1 MAPDENS
8 VAPPTPDPTTGM
20 PAAPGSAAGSAPGGT
35 SQTAFIHPLRRYQ
48 TLALDAF
55 EAGRGQNRERCYV
68 VMPPGSGKTVV
79 GLEIA
84 RRLGRK
90 TVVFG
95 PNTAIQAQWVRQW
108 ADFAPPAPAGTSTAL
123 AAEVSILTYQSLCT
137 LDADTG
143 LDELAGPGAE
153 ERESDDE
160 GDAPDSLD
168 GAPNGAKIGTPNG
181 PANHH
186 EQADQLADRR
196 RRRQLIARGGDRSTL
211 LDLLHP
217 NGRQLI
223 ERMKSMPEITLI
235 LDECHHLLE
244 MWGYLVQAVVEELG
258 ERVFVIGLTA
268 TPPGDLGAR
277 EAELYNRLF
286 GRADF
291 EVVTPAV
298 VKEGELAPYQELA
311 YLTEPL
317 PGELDYM
324 KSQSR
329 RFDDLIADLMNPTF
343 ASRPFLDWLH
353 QRVVERGSHSGAQI
367 GWERFELDEPELATA
382 TLRLFLAKGF
392 KTPDGAHIGE
402 RHRQPPS
409 ADDWAVMI
417 ADYCGGFL
425 DRSGVPGDQ
434 EAWERIR
441 RSLPAVGYILT
452 RQGVRAYVSP
462 TDRVLALSASKGAAA
477 QQILD
482 LEQQQLRTDLRALI
496 LCDYERAGVE
506 LLAELRSVLDAQ
518 AGSAALVLQLLVSD
532 AATMALD
539 PILLTGRTVACSRA
553 TATHLIA
560 WCGEQVPE
568 IAAALAPTEGGARS
582 TAATE
587 AWDDVVVIDPQS
599 GWWEPRHYV
608 PLITRYFEE
617 GRSRCLVGTRGLLGE
632 GWDARTVNVLIDLT
646 AASTST
652 SVHQM
657 RGRSLRL
664 DQRLPHKVADNW
676 DVVCV
681 APNEAKGL
689 SDYSRFVRKHR
700 AYYALNAA
708 GEIECGVSHVDPALT
723 PFGPP
728 PATEMSALN
737 ARTLARIARREE
749 AYGQWQVG
757 MPYRNVETESVRV
770 HFNRSLGLPG
780 NVVVGSGARNA
791 SRGRTRAIWLGVVV
805 VLAAWFGSAFGS
817 DSAAALGAL
826 AGLVGT
832 LLLAAGPAARMRAA
846 LPTDSLESIAS
857 AVVEA
862 MAATGGIGRNL
873 GRPALRI
880 VVQPDGYYR
889 CYLDGA
895 SREDS
900 GAFAAALDQVLS
912 PLESPRYI
920 IPRRVVDPPAGT
932 LDRFKLT
939 IRSGL
944 GFPGGRLVYHAVPD
958 FLAARKERVTVF
970 ETAWRRWVGGGSALF
985 HRDPKAVGIL
995 AVAQGENPFGTTSQM
1010 RTLWS

>member
-1 MAPDENS
+1 
-8 VAPPTPDPTTGM
+8 
-20 PAAPGSAAGSAPGGT
+20 
-35 SQTAFIHPLRRYQ
+35 
-48 TLALDAF
+48 
-55 EAGRGQNRERCYV
+55 
-68 VMPPGSGKTVV
+68 
-79 GLEIA
+79 
-84 RRLGRK
+84 
-90 TVVFG
+90 
-95 PNTAIQAQWVRQW
+95 
-108 ADFAPPAPAGTSTAL
+108 
-123 AAEVSILTYQSLCT
+123 
-137 LDADTG
+137 
-143 LDELAGPGAE
+143 
-153 ERESDDE
+153 
-160 GDAPDSLD
+160 
-168 GAPNGAKIGTPNG
+168 
-181 PANHH
+181 
-186 EQADQLADRR
+186 
-196 RRRQLIARGGDRSTL
+196 
-211 LDLLHP
+211 
-217 NGRQLI
+217 
-223 ERMKSMPEITLI
+223 MPEITLV

-268 TPPGDLGAR
+268 TAPGDLGAR

-311 YLTEPL
+311 YLPEPL

-329 RFDDLIADLMNPTF
+329 RFDELIADLMDPTF

-353 QRVVERGSHSGAQI
+353 QRVVERGSHSGAQV

-382 TLRLFLAKGF
+382 ALRLFLAKGF

-417 ADYCGGFL
+417 ADYCRGFL
-425 DRSGVPGDQ
+425 DRSEAPGDQ

-441 RSLPAVGYILT
+441 RSLPAVGYVLT

-462 TDRVLALSASKGAAA
+462 TDRVLALSASKGVAA

-482 LEQQQLRTDLRALI
+482 LERQQLGPDLRALV

-506 LLAELRSVLDAQ
+506 LLADLHSVLDAQ
-518 AGSAALVLQLLVSD
+518 AGSAALILQLLVSD
-532 AATMALD
+532 AATLALD

-553 TATHLIA
+553 TATHLAA
-560 WCGEQVPE
+560 WCAEQVPD
-568 IAAALAPTEGGARS
+568 IATALAPGA
-582 TAATE
+582 AAA
-587 AWDDVVVIDPQS
+587 AWDDVVIIDPQI

-608 PLITRYFEE
+608 PLMTRYFEE
-617 GRSRCLVGTRGLLGE
+617 GHSRCLVGTRGLLGE
-632 GWDARTVNVLIDLT
+632 GWDAHTVNVLIDLT

-664 DQRLPHKVADNW
+664 DERLPHKVADNW

-681 APNEAKGL
+681 APDEAKGA
-689 SDYSRFVRKHR
+689 SDYTRFVRKHR
-700 AYYALNAA
+700 AYYALNAG

-728 PATEMSALN
+728 PATDVAALN
-737 ARTLARIARREE
+737 ARTLARIGRREE
-749 AYGQWQVG
+749 AYGQWKIG
-757 MPYRNVETESVRV
+757 APYRNVETESVRV

-780 NVVVGSGARNA
+780 NAVVGSGVRNA
-791 SRGRTRAIWLGVVV
+791 PRGRRRAIWLGVAVV
-805 VLAAWFGSAFGS
+805 AAAWFGSAFGS
-817 DSAAALGAL
+817 ESAAGFGAL
-826 AGLVGT
+826 AALVGT
-832 LLLAAGPAARMRAA
+832 LLFAAGPAARMRAA
-846 LPTDSLESIAS
+846 LPGDSLDSIAS

-862 MAATGGIGRNL
+862 MAATGGIDRKL
-873 GRPALRI
+873 GRSALRI

-889 CYLDGA
+889 CYLDDA
-895 SREDS
+895 SRQDS
-900 GAFAAALDQVLS
+900 AAFAAALDQVLA

-920 IPRRVVDPPAGT
+920 IPRRAVDPPQGA
-932 LDRFKLT
+932 LDRVKLT
-939 IRSGL
+939 IRSSV
-944 GFPGGRLVYHAVPD
+944 GFPGGRVIYHAVPD
-958 FLAARKERVTVF
+958 FLAARKERVSAF
-970 ETAWRRWVGGGSALF
+970 ETAWSRWVGGGRALF
-985 HRDPKAVGIL
+985 YRDPKAVGVL